1 MVDRPAA
8 VARREAV
15 AVPVVDV
22 QADELGE
29 PGEEQVELRLDE
41 LGVLHLGRLAE
52 RLVGRDGVR
61 LVAHVVLDGL
71 DVVLVDVDAA
81 IELLAD
87 LRVEPQVGRVL
98 EHRARE
104 VDRGHEGDERGE
116 QEREREPPL
125 DSAGDSEAGHLGR
138 QSIPGGRGGLL
149 AARDDE
155 EARLL
160 AEDGRMVDD
169 QTRFLGVRGGL
180 LADQGNEGC
189 GEGGVPLFRAG
200 LLAARSE
207 EECGEGSV
215 PAFLKSLLAEQG
227 APVGA
232 QTRRERGDR
241 TFPVF
246 VVPSRAG

>member
-1 MVDRPAA
+1 
-8 VARREAV
+8 
-15 AVPVVDV
+15 
-22 QADELGE
+22 
-29 PGEEQVELRLDE
+29 
-41 LGVLHLGRLAE
+41 
-52 RLVGRDGVR
+52 
-61 LVAHVVLDGL
+61 
-71 DVVLVDVDAA
+71 
-81 IELLAD
+81 
-87 LRVEPQVGRVL
+87 
-98 EHRARE
+98 
-104 VDRGHEGDERGE
+104 
-116 QEREREPPL
+116 
-125 DSAGDSEAGHLGR
+125 
-138 QSIPGGRGGLL
+138 
-149 AARDDE
+149 
-155 EARLL
+155 
-160 AEDGRMVDD
+160 MVDD